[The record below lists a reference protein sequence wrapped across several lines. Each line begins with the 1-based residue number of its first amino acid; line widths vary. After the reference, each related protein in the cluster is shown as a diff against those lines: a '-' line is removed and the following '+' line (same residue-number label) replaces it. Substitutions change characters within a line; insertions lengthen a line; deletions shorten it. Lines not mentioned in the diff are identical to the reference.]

1 MSTPS
6 LALVALLA
14 ACVPAGTGPGPEVA
28 AAESTVPAEAAARMF
43 MEDWEA
49 RVAPLSKQLALASWK
64 AMNDGDPTAYEEA
77 AKLDLEIRR
86 MASDRDA
93 FRRLGVWKEGDAL
106 RNPILRRQVELTWA
120 TFAANQVD
128 PDLLA
133 RTVTLASEVE
143 QAFNTFRGKV
153 GEREISS
160 NEIYGVLGR
169 STDSAER
176 RAAWEASK
184 QVGPL
189 VAPRVVELAKL
200 RNQAA
205 REAGFRTYW
214 EMQLV
219 LGEQDPAA
227 VIALFDDMADR
238 TREPFLQVKADL
250 DRVLAARFKVR
261 PPDLRPWHY
270 ADPYFQEA
278 PRISEVDLD
287 TFYAGKDIR
296 ALVQGFYTGI
306 GLETAPILDRS
317 DLFARP
323 GKQPHAFCNHLDRE
337 GDVRIS
343 ANLESNEQWT
353 GTLLHELGHGVYDAN
368 LDAELPWTLRTPA
381 HTFTTEAVAELFGRL
396 SKDPEFIVRATGTP
410 RERVKPL
417 AEDLRRTRRLQA
429 LVFARWSTVMV
440 QFEKAFYEDPDQ
452 DLDTL
457 WWDLVER
464 YQGLTRPEGRKAPDW
479 AAKIHVVTV
488 PAYYHNYLMG
498 EMLAS
503 QVLGALSRDVL
514 GGATVDGGTLW
525 GNPDVGRWLVV
536 QLFRPGARW
545 RWDEFVERATEDSLS
560 PRYFAEEYVEG

>member
-1 MSTPS
+1 MKPFP
-6 LALVALLA
+6 LALATLLT
-14 ACVPAGTGPGPEVA
+14 ACTPLATGPGPEGA
-28 AAESTVPAEAAARMF
+28 AAEPLMDVEPTARAF
-43 MEDWEA
+43 VTDWEA
-49 RVAPLSKQLALASWK
+49 RLAPLARSLALASWK
-64 AMNDGDPTAYEEA
+64 AMNDGDSAAYEEA
-77 AKLDLEIRR
+77 ARLDLEIRR
-86 MASDRDA
+86 MASDRA
-93 FRRLGVWKEGDAL
+93 SFQRLQAWKDHPDL
-106 RNPILRRQVELTWA
+106 QDPILRRQVEIAWE

-128 PDLLA
+128 PALLEK
-133 RTVTLASEVE
+133 TVALASEVE

-153 GEREISS
+153 GDQEISS
-160 NEIYGVLGR
+160 NEIYAVLGQ

-189 VAPRVVELAKL
+189 VAARVIELAKL

-205 REAGFRTYW
+205 REVGFRTFW
-214 EMQLV
+214 EMQLT

-227 VIALFDDMADR
+227 VTALFDEMAQD

-250 DRVLAARFKVR
+250 DRVLAARLKVK
-261 PPDLRPWHY
+261 PADLEPWHY
-270 ADPYFQEA
+270 ADPFFQEA
-278 PRISEVDLD
+278 PSISEVDLD
-287 TFYAGKDIR
+287 TLYAGKDVR
-296 ALVQGFYTGI
+296 ALVEGFYTSI

-343 ANLESNEQWT
+343 ANLESNEQWV

-368 LDAELPWTLRTPA
+368 LDFTLPWSLRMPA

-396 SKDPEFIVRATGTP
+396 SKDPEFIVRAAGVP
-410 RERVKPL
+410 RERVTPL
-417 AEDLRRTRRLQA
+417 SEDLRRTRRLQA
-429 LVFARWSTVMV
+429 LVFARWSAVMV
-440 QFEKAFYEDPDQ
+440 HFERSFYEDPDQ

-464 YQGLTRPEGRKAPDW
+464 YQGLTRPEGRAAPDW

-503 QVLGALSRDVL
+503 QILNALSHDVL
-514 GGATVDGGTLW
+514 GGAQADGGTLW
-525 GNPDVGRWLVV
+525 GNPEVGRWMI
-536 QLFRPGARW
+536 QHLFQPGARW
-545 RWDEFVERATEDSLS
+545 RWEEFVERATEDTLS
-560 PRYFAEEYVEG
+560 PRYFAEEFVQG